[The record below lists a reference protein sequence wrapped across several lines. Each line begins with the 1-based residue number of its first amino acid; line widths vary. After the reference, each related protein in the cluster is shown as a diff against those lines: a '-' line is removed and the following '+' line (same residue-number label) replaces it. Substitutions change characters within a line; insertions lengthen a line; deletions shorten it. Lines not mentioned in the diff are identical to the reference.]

1 MWNSADMSHV
11 TSLNLCLIKVPKHGA
26 LDDHEATTA
35 AAVMQSDPSAYKAT
49 GEDTDDTAAR
59 TARLKTE
66 MRDLG
71 REYEREQEEL
81 AELAGAG
88 SLVGARSQQE
98 HTTQGHGMMFGRRVG
113 SRDVEASV
121 LPERR

>member
-1 MWNSADMSHV
+1 VWNSADMSHV

-26 LDDHEATTA
+26 LDDHEAPTA
-35 AAVMQSDPSAYKAT
+35 AAVLQSDPSAYKAT
-49 GEDTDDTAAR
+49 GEDTDDTAR

-98 HTTQGHGMMFGRRVG
+98 HTTPGHGMMFGRRVG

>member
-1 MWNSADMSHV
+1 MEH
-11 TSLNLCLIKVPKHGA
+11 L
-26 LDDHEATTA
+26 TT
-35 AAVMQSDPSAYKAT
+35 MKQQQQRPCCKAT
-49 GEDTDDTAAR
+49 RRHTRRRER
-59 TARLKTE
+59 TPTTQRRGPHDSRRRSRLKTE

-121 LPERR
+121 LPELSFGEEIHGK

>member
-1 MWNSADMSHV
+1 M
-11 TSLNLCLIKVPKHGA
+11 IKVPKHGA
-26 LDDHEATTA
+26 LDDHESTTA
-35 AAVMQSDPSAYKAT
+35 AALLQSDPSAYKAT
-49 GEDTDDTAAR
+49 GEDTDDTAR

-98 HTTQGHGMMFGRRVG
+98 HTTQGHGMVFGRRVG